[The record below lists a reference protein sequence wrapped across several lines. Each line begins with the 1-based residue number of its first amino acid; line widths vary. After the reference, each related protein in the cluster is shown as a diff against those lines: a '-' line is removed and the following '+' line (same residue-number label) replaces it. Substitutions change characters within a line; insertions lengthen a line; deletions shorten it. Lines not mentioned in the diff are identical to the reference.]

1 MAARRFCSDAIWF
14 AFFCSALNKAG
25 FPCVEVE
32 VEAMD
37 GAGEFEE
44 EERRRRRRVGRERG
58 LIRGMLE
65 GVERGI
71 GGIEARVES
80 VDSGSSGEGE
90 SEFRVVKEGG
100 AGLPEV
106 EVRGVERE
114 LEEVETGALRFEDFG
129 GG

>member
-1 MAARRFCSDAIWF
+1 
-14 AFFCSALNKAG
+14 
-25 FPCVEVE
+25 
-32 VEAMD
+32 
-37 GAGEFEE
+37 
-44 EERRRRRRVGRERG
+44 
-58 LIRGMLE
+58 MLD

-90 SEFRVVKEGG
+90 SEFRVVVEGG
-100 AGLPEV
+100 GASLLEV